1 MPARFQNFIST
12 ANPALAAPRVASL
25 RALFDA
31 HGIDG
36 FLVPRSDE
44 HQGEYVAK
52 GSERLAWLTGFTGSA
67 GVALVLKSNAFVFVD
82 GRYTVQAGQQLDANV
97 FETID
102 LVASPPSKWVK
113 EGLKKGARLG
123 FDPWLHTVSEV
134 KGLEKAMAEIG
145 GMLVAVKS
153 NPVDAIWA
161 GRPAAPLEHVT
172 IHDIEHAGVLARD
185 KIAAMGKAVAECG
198 ASACVLTD
206 PSSVAWV
213 FNVRG
218 SDVPHTPLALAFAIL
233 KADGEPVVFIDKR
246 KLPIKTEAYL
256 NQLCALHPPSAMEE
270 ELGKLAANGET
281 VALDPLL
288 AADQLR
294 RIVEGAGGKVIE
306 AADPARIPRAQKNK
320 TELAGT
326 RAAHVRDG
334 AAVASFLAWYDE
346 QMPGTL
352 TEIAAAEELE
362 SCRVNTGEMLQAP
375 LLDISFDT
383 ISSTGPNGAINH
395 YRVTTDT
402 NRTLQDGELFL
413 LDSGGQYVDGTTDI
427 TRTLPVGAVPDE
439 YSRRF
444 TLVLKGMIA
453 ISSLRFPKGT
463 TGAEIDAFARSALWK
478 AGLDYA
484 HGTGHGVG
492 SYLSV
497 HEGPQRIAK
506 TGRQELLPGMILSNE
521 PGYYK
526 PGEYGIRIENLI
538 VVTEAEDIQ
547 GGDKPMLGFETI
559 TLAPIDRRLIDA
571 HLMTREELQWLD
583 AYHARVL
590 AELSPIV
597 EAGVRPWLES
607 ACAPLEH
614 HSRSASN
621 EGLAADR
628 A

>member
-1 MPARFQNFIST
+1 MPARFQNFAST
-12 ANPALAAPRVASL
+12 ANPALAAPRIASL

-31 HGIDG
+31 HGISG
-36 FLVPRSDE
+36 LLVPRSDE

-82 GRYTVQAGQQLDANV
+82 GRYTVQAAQQLDP
-97 FETID
+97 ETFSTED
-102 LVASPPSKWVK
+102 LVANPPAKWIKDSLPNGV
-113 EGLKKGARLG
+113 RIG
-123 FDPWLHTVSEV
+123 FDPWLHTISEV
-134 KGLEKAMAEIG
+134 KGLEKAVADIG
-145 GMLVAVKS
+145 GALVAVKS

-161 GRPAAPLEHVT
+161 DRPAAPLEQVT
-172 IHDIEHAGVLARD
+172 IHDIGHAGVLARD
-185 KIAAMGKAVAECG
+185 KIAAMSKAAVESG
-198 ASACVLTD
+198 AAACVLTD
-206 PSSVAWV
+206 PSSAAWV
-213 FNVRG
+213 FNIRG
-218 SDVPHTPLALAFAIL
+218 KDVPHTPLALCFAIIR
-233 KADGEPVVFIDKR
+233 AEGEPLLFLDKR
-246 KLPIKTEAYL
+246 KLPSRPKPISISSAR
-256 NQLCALHPPSAMEE
+256 CMPPAALEE
-270 ELGKLAANGET
+270 ELGKLAAGGAS
-281 VALDPLL
+281 VALDPSL

-294 RIVEGAGGKVIE
+294 RIVEGAGGKVVE
-306 AADPARIPRAQKNK
+306 ATDPARIPRAQKNK

-326 RAAHVRDG
+326 RAAHIRDG
-334 AAVASFLAWYDE
+334 AAVSSFLAWYDE
-346 QMPGTL
+346 QKPGTL
-352 TEIAAAEELE
+352 TEIDVAEKLE
-362 SCRVNTGEMLQAP
+362 TCRANTGEMLQMP

-395 YRVTTDT
+395 YRVTTET

-427 TRTLPVGAVPDE
+427 TRTLAVGAVPDE
-439 YSRRF
+439 FRRRF

-453 ISSLRFPKGT
+453 ISTLRFPKGT
-463 TGAEIDAFARSALWK
+463 TGAEIDAFARAALWK

-538 VVTEAEDIQ
+538 IVTEAEEIP
-547 GGDKPMLGFETI
+547 GGDRPMLGFETI

-583 AYHARVL
+583 AYHL
-590 AELSPIV
+590 
-597 EAGVRPWLES
+597 
-607 ACAPLEH
+607 
-614 HSRSASN
+614 
-621 EGLAADR
+621 
-628 A
+628 

>member
-1 MPARFQNFIST
+1 MPARFQNFTSA
-12 ANPALAAPRVASL
+12 ANPTLAAPRIASL
-25 RALFDA
+25 RALFDI

-67 GVALVLKSNAFVFVD
+67 GAALVLKSNAFVFVD
-82 GRYTVQAGQQLDANV
+82 GRYTVQAEQQLDPQT
-97 FETID
+97 FSTED
-102 LVASPPSKWVK
+102 LVANPPAKWIK
-113 EGLKKGARLG
+113 DSLPRGARIG
-123 FDPWLHTVSEV
+123 FDPWLHTISEAAAL
-134 KGLEKAMAEIG
+134 KTSLDALG
-145 GMLVAVKS
+145 GSLVAMKS

-161 GRPAAPLEHVT
+161 DRPAAPLEPVT
-172 IHDIEHAGVLARD
+172 VHDIDHAGVLARD
-185 KIAAMGKAVAECG
+185 KIAAMSASIHKDG
-198 ASACVLTD
+198 ASACVLSD
-206 PSSVAWV
+206 PSSAAWV
-213 FNVRG
+213 FNIRG
-218 SDVPHTPLALAFAIL
+218 KDVPHTPLALCFAII
-233 KADGEPVVFIDKR
+233 KAEGEPLLLIDKR

-256 NQLCALHPPSAMEE
+256 NQLCALMPPSALEE
-270 ELGKLAANGET
+270 ELAKLAAGGASI
-281 VALDPLL
+281 ALDPAL

-306 AADPARIPRAQKNK
+306 AADPARLPRAQKN
-320 TELAGT
+320 EVEIRGA
-326 RAAHVRDG
+326 RAAHIRDG
-334 AAVASFLAWYDE
+334 AAVSAFLGWYDE
-346 QMPGTL
+346 QKPGTL
-352 TEIAAAEELE
+352 TEIAAAEKLE
-362 SCRVNTGEMLQAP
+362 EVRVHTGEILQAP

-413 LDSGGQYVDGTTDI
+413 LDSGGQYIDGTTDI
-427 TRTLPVGAVPDE
+427 TRTMPVGTVSEDM
-439 YSRRF
+439 RRKF

-453 ISSLRFPKGT
+453 ISTLRFPPKT

-538 VVTEAEDIQ
+538 IVTEPQEIE

-559 TLAPIDRRLIDA
+559 TLAPIDRRLIDT
-571 HLMTREELQWLD
+571 HLLTREELQWLD

-597 EAGVRPWLES
+597 EASVRPWLES

-614 HSRSASN
+614 HERK
-621 EGLAADR
+621 
-628 A
+628 

>member
-1 MPARFQNFIST
+1 MPARFQNFEST

-82 GRYTVQAGQQLDANV
+82 GRYTVQAGQQLDP
-97 FETID
+97 ETFSAED
-102 LVASPPSKWVK
+102 LVANPPAKWIK
-113 EGLKKGARLG
+113 DSLPKGVRIG
-123 FDPWLHTVSEV
+123 IDPWLHTISEV
-134 KGLEKAMAEIG
+134 KSLEKALADIG
-145 GMLVAVKS
+145 GTLVAVKA
-153 NPVDAIWA
+153 NPVDAIWHD
-161 GRPAAPLEHVT
+161 RPAAPLEPVT
-172 IHDIEHAGVLARD
+172 IHDIAQAGVLAKD
-185 KIAAMGKAVAECG
+185 KIAAMAKSVADCG
-198 ASACVLTD
+198 AAACVLTD
-206 PSSVAWV
+206 PSSAAWV
-213 FNVRG
+213 FNIRG
-218 SDVPHTPLALAFAIL
+218 KDVPHTPLALCFAIL
-233 KADGEPVVFIDKR
+233 KTDGEPLLFIDKR
-246 KLPIKTEAYL
+246 KLDIKTEAYL
-256 NQLCALHPPSAMEE
+256 NQLCALHPPSALEE
-270 ELGKLAANGET
+270 ELGRLAANDAS

-294 RIVEGAGGKVIE
+294 RIVEAAGGKVIE
-306 AADPARIPRAQKNK
+306 ASDPARIPRAQKNK

-326 RAAHVRDG
+326 RSAHVRDG
-334 AAVASFLAWYDE
+334 AAVSSFLAWYDD
-346 QMPGTL
+346 QKPGTL
-352 TEIAAAEELE
+352 TEIAAAEKLE
-362 SCRVNTGEMLQAP
+362 ECRVETGEKLQAP

-383 ISSTGPNGAINH
+383 ISSTGPNGAVNH

-402 NRTLQDGELFL
+402 NRTLQEGELFL

-427 TRTLPVGAVPDE
+427 TRTMPVGMVSDE
-439 YSRRF
+439 MRRRF

-453 ISSLRFPKGT
+453 ISALRFPPKT
-463 TGAEIDAFARSALWK
+463 TGAEIDAFARAALWK

-526 PGEYGIRIENLI
+526 PGEYGNRIENLI
-538 VVTEAEDIQ
+538 VVTEAEDIA

-559 TLAPIDRRLIDA
+559 TLAPIDRRLIDT

-590 AELSPIV
+590 KELSPIV
-597 EAGVRPWLES
+597 EPSVRPWLAS

-614 HSRSASN
+614 HERK
-621 EGLAADR
+621 
-628 A
+628 

>member
-1 MPARFQNFIST
+1 MPARFQNFEST
-12 ANPALAAPRVASL
+12 ANSALAAPRVSSL
-25 RALFDA
+25 RALFDV

-67 GVALVLKSNAFVFVD
+67 GIALVLKSNAFVFVD
-82 GRYTVQAGQQLDANV
+82 GRYTVQAAQQLDPKT
-97 FETID
+97 FSTED
-102 LVASPPSKWVK
+102 LVANPPMKWIK
-113 EGLKKGARLG
+113 NSLPKGVRIG
-123 FDPWLHTVSEV
+123 FDPWLHTISEV
-134 KGLEKAMAEIG
+134 KGLEKAVADIG
-145 GMLVAVKS
+145 GTLVAVNA
-153 NPVDAIWA
+153 NPVDAIWHD
-161 GRPAAPLEHVT
+161 RPVAPLEPVT
-172 IHDIEHAGVLARD
+172 IHDIAQAGVLAKD
-185 KIAAMGKAVAECG
+185 KTATMAKAVKDGG
-198 ASACVLTD
+198 AAACVLTD
-206 PSSVAWV
+206 PSSLAWV

-218 SDVPHTPLALAFAIL
+218 KDVPHTPLALAFAIIR
-233 KADGEPVVFIDKR
+233 AEGEPLVFIDKR
-246 KLPIKTEAYL
+246 KLDIKTEAYL
-256 NQLCALHPPSAMEE
+256 NQLCALYPPSALEE
-270 ELGKLAANGET
+270 ELAKLSANG
-281 VALDPLL
+281 AAISLDPLL
-288 AADQLR
+288 AAEQLR
-294 RIVEGAGGKVIE
+294 RIAEGAGGKVIE
-306 AADPARIPRAQKNK
+306 ASDPARIPRAQKNEVEK
-320 TELAGT
+320 QGT
-326 RAAHVRDG
+326 RAAHIRDG
-334 AAVASFLAWYDE
+334 AAVSAFLAWYDG
-346 QMPGTL
+346 QKPGTL
-352 TEIAAAEELE
+352 TEIAAAEKLE
-362 SCRVNTGEMLQAP
+362 ICRITTGEMLQAP
-375 LLDISFDT
+375 LLDVSFDT

-402 NRTLQDGELFL
+402 NRTLHDGELFL

-427 TRTLPVGAVPDE
+427 TRTMPVGAVSE
-439 YSRRF
+439 EMRRRF

-453 ISSLRFPKGT
+453 ISTLRFPKGT
-463 TGAEIDAFARSALWK
+463 TGAEIDAFARAALWK

-538 VVTEAEDIQ
+538 IVTEAEDVS

-559 TLAPIDRRLIDA
+559 TLAPIDRRLIDT

-590 AELSPIV
+590 KELSPIV
-597 EAGVRPWLES
+597 APNVRPWLES

-614 HSRSASN
+614 HERK
-621 EGLAADR
+621 
-628 A
+628 

>member
-1 MPARFQNFIST
+1 MAARFQNFDST
-12 ANPALAAPRVASL
+12 ANPALAAPRIANL

-31 HGIDG
+31 HGIYG

-82 GRYTVQAGQQLDANV
+82 GRYTVQAAQQLDPDV
-97 FETID
+97 FSTQD
-102 LVASPPSKWVK
+102 LVANPPSKWIKDSLPNGV
-113 EGLKKGARLG
+113 RIG
-123 FDPWLHTVSEV
+123 FDPWLHTISETAALQ
-134 KGLEKAMAEIG
+134 KSLDALG
-145 GMLVAVKS
+145 GALVAVKS

-161 GRPAAPLEHVT
+161 DRPAVPLEPVT
-172 IHDIEHAGVLARD
+172 IHEFERAGVLARD
-185 KIAAMGKAVAECG
+185 KIAAMSKAIAKDG
-198 ASACVLTD
+198 ADACVLTD
-206 PSSVAWV
+206 PSSSAWV
-213 FNVRG
+213 FNIRG
-218 SDVPHTPLALAFAIL
+218 QDVPHTPLALCFAIVR
-233 KADGEPVVFIDKR
+233 AEREPLLFLDKR
-246 KLPIKTEAYL
+246 KLSIKTEAYL
-256 NQLCALHPPSAMEE
+256 NQLCALMPPSALEE
-270 ELGKLAANGET
+270 ELSKLAANGASI
-281 VALDPLL
+281 ALDPSL

-294 RIVEGAGGKVIE
+294 RIVEGAGGKVME
-306 AADPARIPRAQKNK
+306 ASDPARLPRAQKNDVEK
-320 TELAGT
+320 RGS
-326 RAAHVRDG
+326 RAAHIRDG

-346 QMPGTL
+346 QKPGTL
-352 TEIAAAEELE
+352 TEIAVAEKLE
-362 SCRVNTGEMLQAP
+362 AIRIETGEKLQMP

-427 TRTLPVGAVPDE
+427 TRTLPVGAVPDD
-439 YSRRF
+439 YSGRF

-538 VVTEAEDIQ
+538 IVTEPEDIQ

-559 TLAPIDRRLIDA
+559 TLAPIDRRLIQA

-597 EAGVRPWLES
+597 EASVRPSLEA

-614 HSRSASN
+614 HARLSA
-621 EGLAADR
+621 
-628 A
+628 

>member
-1 MPARFQNFIST
+1 MPARFQNFEST
-12 ANPALAAPRVASL
+12 ANSALAAPRVSSL
-25 RALFDA
+25 RALFDV

-67 GVALVLKSNAFVFVD
+67 GIALVLKSNAFVFVD
-82 GRYTVQAGQQLDANV
+82 GRYTVQAAQQLDPQT
-97 FETID
+97 FSTED
-102 LVASPPSKWVK
+102 LVANPPMKWIK
-113 EGLKKGARLG
+113 NSLPKGVRIG
-123 FDPWLHTVSEV
+123 FDPWLHTISEV
-134 KGLEKAMAEIG
+134 KGLEKAVADIG
-145 GMLVAVKS
+145 GTLVAVNA
-153 NPVDAIWA
+153 NPVDAVWHD
-161 GRPAAPLEHVT
+161 RPAATLEPVT
-172 IHDIEHAGVLARD
+172 IHDIAQAGVLAKD
-185 KIAAMGKAVAECG
+185 KIADMGKTVKESSAA
-198 ASACVLTD
+198 ACVLTD
-206 PSSVAWV
+206 PSSLAWI
-213 FNVRG
+213 FNIRG

-233 KADGEPVVFIDKR
+233 KAEGEPLVFLDKR

-256 NQLCALHPPSAMEE
+256 NQLCALMPPAALEE
-270 ELGKLAANGET
+270 ELARLAAGGASI
-281 VALDPLL
+281 ALDPAL

-294 RIVEGAGGKVIE
+294 RIVEAAGGKVIE
-306 AADPARIPRAQKNK
+306 ASDPARIPRAQKNK

-326 RAAHVRDG
+326 RAAHIRDG
-334 AAVASFLAWYDE
+334 AAVSSFLAWHDGLK
-346 QMPGTL
+346 PGTL
-352 TEIAAAEELE
+352 TEIAAAEKLE
-362 SCRVNTGEMLQAP
+362 ACRIHTGEMLQVP

-402 NRTLQDGELFL
+402 NRTLQEGELFL
-413 LDSGGQYVDGTTDI
+413 LDSGGQYIDGTTDI
-427 TRTLPVGAVPDE
+427 TRTMPVGKVSE
-439 YSRRF
+439 EMRRRF

-453 ISSLRFPKGT
+453 ISTLRFPMGT
-463 TGAEIDAFARSALWK
+463 TGAEVDAFARSALWK

-538 VVTEAEDIQ
+538 VVTEAEAIA

-559 TLAPIDRRLIDA
+559 TFAPIDRRLIDT

-597 EAGVRPWLES
+597 EATVRPWLEA

-614 HSRSASN
+614 HERK
-621 EGLAADR
+621 
-628 A
+628 

>member
-1 MPARFQNFIST
+1 MPAIFQNFAST
-12 ANPALAAPRVASL
+12 ANPALAAPRIAKL
-25 RALFDA
+25 RALFGL

-82 GRYTVQAGQQLDANV
+82 GRYTVQAGQQLDAAT
-97 FETID
+97 FEIVD
-102 LVASPPSKWVK
+102 LVASPPSKWMPDN
-113 EGLKKGARLG
+113 LPKGARIG
-123 FDPWLHTVSEV
+123 FDPWLQTVSEV
-134 KGLEKAMAEIG
+134 KALEKAAAEIG
-145 GMLVAVKS
+145 GSLVPVKA
-153 NPVDAIWA
+153 NLVDGIWA
-161 GRPAAPLEHVT
+161 DRPAAPLEPVS

-185 KIAAMGKAVAECG
+185 KLKMLSETIAKDG
-198 ASACVLTD
+198 AGACVLTD
-206 PSSVAWV
+206 PSSIAWA
-213 FNVRG
+213 FNIRG
-218 SDVPHTPLALAFAIL
+218 KDVPHTPLALAFAIL
-233 KADGEPVVFIDKR
+233 RADAEPLLFIDKR

-256 NQLCALHPPSAMEE
+256 NQLCALMPPSALEE
-270 ELGKLAANGET
+270 ELVKLSSNGAS

-294 RIVEGAGGKVIE
+294 RIIEKAGGKVVE
-306 AADPARIPRAQKNK
+306 APDSARIPRAQKNK
-320 TELAGT
+320 TELSGA

-334 AAVASFLAWYDE
+334 AAVSAFLAWYDG
-346 QMPGTL
+346 QKPGAL
-352 TEIAAAEELE
+352 TEIAAAEKLE
-362 SCRVNTGEMLQAP
+362 ECRVHTGQMLQAP

-383 ISSTGPNGAINH
+383 ISSTGPNGAVNH

-427 TRTLPVGAVPDE
+427 TRTMPVGAVSDE
-439 YSRRF
+439 MRRRF

-453 ISSLRFPKGT
+453 ISTLRFPQGT
-463 TGAEIDAFARSALWK
+463 NGAEIDGFARAALWK
-478 AGLDYA
+478 CGLDYA

-538 VVTEAEDIQ
+538 IVTEPEEIP
-547 GGDKPMLGFETI
+547 GGDKPMLGFETL
-559 TLAPIDRRLIDA
+559 TLAPIDRRLIDT
-571 HLMTREELQWLD
+571 HLLTREELQWLD
-583 AYHARVL
+583 AYHARVRS
-590 AELSPIV
+590 ELTPLV
-597 EAGVRPWLES
+597 EPHVRPWLDA

-614 HSRSASN
+614 HA
-621 EGLAADR
+621 R